1 MSTLAERM
9 RLADMGRST
18 TVDVRESTRTASS
31 PAPVDPVRTGSAA
44 TRASVVK
51 ALGDALAA
59 EKLSPAELRAKATT
73 LVQAELEM
81 LDTPLSAA
89 ERAALTSE
97 IVNDLVG
104 YGPLEPLLADPSV
117 TEIMTCGPHE
127 LWVERN
133 GKTER
138 VSAEFTDDAHLRRV
152 VDRIVTPL
160 GRRLD
165 ESSPVVD
172 ARLPDGSRVHVI
184 IAPLAVHGTALTIR
198 KFSRD
203 SLGIED
209 LVSLGTLSH
218 SAAEFLV
225 AAVEAKLSIL
235 IAGGTGAG
243 KTSTL
248 NALASCFGS
257 NERIVTV
264 EDLFELQLTNPHWI
278 PLEARPANIE
288 GKGEIT
294 LNALVKQAL
303 RMRPDRLVVG
313 EIRDGHAALE
323 MLQAMN
329 TGHEGS
335 LGTVHANSPRE
346 TFSRVDGMVALA
358 GIRMESAAVYRQMA
372 SAIDIIVYQ
381 RRMRDGSRAITHI
394 TEVTGME
401 GDVPSLQDIYVRPSD
416 ATGAKGAP
424 LAPTGTPP
432 TCLQRI
438 SDAGVSVDRG
448 MFFTHGPA
456 SRK

>member
-1 MSTLAERM
+1 
-9 RLADMGRST
+9 MGQAS
-18 TVDVRESTRTASS
+18 VDVRTPANQRSA
-31 PAPVDPVRTGSAA
+31 APVAPVRTGSAE
-44 TRASVVK
+44 TRTAVVR
-51 ALGDALAA
+51 ALSAALAT

-73 LVQAELEM
+73 LVQLELDNSV
-81 LDTPLSAA
+81 DTPLSAA

-104 YGPLEPLLADPSV
+104 YGPLEPLLADTSV

-138 VSAEFTDDAHLRRV
+138 VNAEFTDDAHLRRV
-152 VDRIVTPL
+152 VDRIVAPL

-184 IAPLAVHGTALTIR
+184 IPPLAVHGTALTIR
-198 KFSRD
+198 KFSTD

-209 LVSLGTLSH
+209 LVSLGTLSRA
-218 SAAEFLV
+218 SAEFLV
-225 AAVEAKLSIL
+225 SAVEAKMSIV

-248 NALASCFGS
+248 NALATCFGA
-257 NERIVTV
+257 NERVVTV
-264 EDLFELQLTNPHWI
+264 EDLFELQLTNAHWI

-288 GKGEIT
+288 GTGEVS
-294 LNALVKQAL
+294 LNMLVKQAL

-313 EIRDGHAALE
+313 EIRDGYAALE

-346 TFSRVDGMVALA
+346 VFPRVDGMVSLA
-358 GIRMESAAVYRQMA
+358 GIRMETASVYKQMA

-381 RRMRDGSRAITHI
+381 RRMRDGSRAVSHI

-401 GDVPSLQDIYVRPSD
+401 GDVPSLQDIFARPAD
-416 ATGAKGAP
+416 AAGAKGAP
-424 LAPTGTPP
+424 LVPTGTPP
-432 TCLQRI
+432 SCLQRI
-438 SDAGVSVDRG
+438 SDAGVSVDRT
-448 MFFTHGPA
+448 MFFPA
-456 SRK
+456 AASPKRK

>member
-1 MSTLAERM
+1 VSLAERM
-9 RLADMGRST
+9 RLADMGRSVDLRDKPDT
-18 TVDVRESTRTASS
+18 ADTATVAT
-31 PAPVDPVRTGSAA
+31 PMRTGTDA
-44 TRASVVK
+44 TRAAVVK

-59 EKLSPAELRAKATT
+59 EQLSAAELRAKATT
-73 LVQAELEM
+73 LVQAELET
-81 LDTPLSAA
+81 LSTPLSAA

-97 IVNDLVG
+97 IVNDLIG
-104 YGPLEPLLADPSV
+104 FGPLEPLLADPTV

-133 GKTER
+133 GRTER
-138 VSAEFTDDAHLRRV
+138 VDAEFTDDAHLRRV
-152 VDRIVTPL
+152 VDRMVTPL

-184 IAPLAVHGTALTIR
+184 IPPLAVHGTALTIR

-203 SLGIED
+203 KMGIED

-218 SAAEFLV
+218 AAATFLV

-243 KTSTL
+243 KTMTL
-248 NALASCFGS
+248 NALSYHFAPH
-257 NERIVTV
+257 ERVVTV
-264 EDLFELQLTNPHWI
+264 EDLFELKMNNPHWI
-278 PLEARPANIE
+278 PLESRPPNIE
-288 GKGEIT
+288 GKGEVT

-335 LGTVHANSPRE
+335 LCTVHANSTRE
-346 TFSRVDGMVALA
+346 CFTRVDGMVATA

-372 SAIDIIVYQ
+372 SAVDLIVFQ
-381 RRMRDGSRAITHI
+381 RRMRDGSRAVTHI
-394 TEVTGME
+394 AEITGME
-401 GDVPSLQDIYVRPSD
+401 GDVPSMQDIFARPSD
-416 ATGAKGAP
+416 ASGAKAAP
-424 LAPTGTPP
+424 LAATGTPP
-432 TCLQRI
+432 ACLQRM
-438 SDAGVSVDRG
+438 SDAGVTVARD
-448 MFFTHGPA
+448 MFFADAPFG
-456 SRK
+456 RK